1 MRSAMHTFRSSN
13 IYILVEHS
21 NNEYTHINLLPSLR
35 RVPLIVSLFH
45 PNTSAGVLAWSS
57 RRRLYQ
63 QQNESANTQARP
75 PSYPLSIQRSAPCK
89 RLIAVKEG
97 TWNVLNVVSV
107 ATLRRG
113 IIMIPLVC
121 PSSSSQ
127 FHDDPQPGQGPEQ
140 DQSQAAAA
148 DSSTQIAPLGSP
160 AKIEVERK

>member
-1 MRSAMHTFRSSN
+1 
-13 IYILVEHS
+13 
-21 NNEYTHINLLPSLR
+21 
-35 RVPLIVSLFH
+35 
-45 PNTSAGVLAWSS
+45 
-57 RRRLYQ
+57 
-63 QQNESANTQARP
+63 
-75 PSYPLSIQRSAPCK
+75 
-89 RLIAVKEG
+89 VKEG